1 MTILPIGAD
10 STALFFTCS
19 DLIQQGLHVESLT
32 EENTINL
39 TREALLKTAFSFS
52 GELNLEAYANSCG
65 LLVFAYVS
73 DRAQFVWNFSDF
85 ETLLS
90 AVHCVNSGRAEGA
103 LYSWK
108 EQLWLVLDESLPH
121 LSEFGAEMTDEMY
134 ILPLLQEH
142 GVLLLPENALS
153 ALHTHFS

>member
-19 DLIQQGLHVESLT
+19 DLMEQGLQVDSLT
-32 EENTINL
+32 EENTITL
-39 TREALLKTAFSFS
+39 TRDALLRTALPLS
-52 GELNLEAYANSCG
+52 GKLNLEAYANSCG
-65 LLVFAYVS
+65 LLVFAYLS
-73 DRAQFVWNFSDF
+73 EKAHYVWRFPDF

-90 AVHCVNSGRAEGA
+90 AVHCMNSGHTEGT
-103 LYSWK
+103 LYRWK

-142 GVLLLPENALS
+142 GVLLLPENALT